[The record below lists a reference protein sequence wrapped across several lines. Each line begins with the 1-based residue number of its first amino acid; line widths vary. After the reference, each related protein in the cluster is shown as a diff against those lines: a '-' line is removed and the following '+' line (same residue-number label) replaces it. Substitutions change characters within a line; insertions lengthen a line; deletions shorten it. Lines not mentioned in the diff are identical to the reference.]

1 MSSEDISK
9 ITEAV
14 IEAFKNNPELL
25 KPTAQNI
32 SIASDT
38 VTGLLN
44 TALAPIEML
53 NFVVKEHKEKFMQS
67 YHNKLHKIPESQ
79 KIEPKIEITG
89 PIIENLKYKV
99 TEETLRET
107 YAKLLASASD
117 FFYSNEPLLSYN
129 FVLNQIS
136 PKEIDVL
143 KYLHNKQDIPVA
155 HIIAQ
160 NDNSKGY
167 ISLIDNIIVNPFGDL
182 TDKSLS
188 VILSNLIRLGLIQ
201 TSYTERILGVSV
213 YEYVQ
218 NSPIFKQLKNKIET
232 EKEIEIKYPKLDFRK
247 GILKMT
253 SFGNSFCEI
262 IFK

>member
-32 SIASDT
+32 SKASDT

-143 KYLHNKQDIPVA
+143 K
-155 HIIAQ
+155 
-160 NDNSKGY
+160 
-167 ISLIDNIIVNPFGDL
+167 
-182 TDKSLS
+182 
-188 VILSNLIRLGLIQ
+188 
-201 TSYTERILGVSV
+201 
-213 YEYVQ
+213 
-218 NSPIFKQLKNKIET
+218 
-232 EKEIEIKYPKLDFRK
+232 
-247 GILKMT
+247 
-253 SFGNSFCEI
+253 
-262 IFK
+262 